1 MLHAIV
7 VKCYFKEVNKRVFRL
22 LFLFIAI
29 GISIGLLAVN
39 KNIAQAA
46 TGAPKAFAFQGRL
59 YDVSNNLL
67 GGAGTSYCFRFSI
80 YDTPTAGAGVKLWPA
95 AAPGSTQLTVKYGV
109 FSANVGIDTP
119 DALTFDYNSTDTSY
133 LQTEVA
139 PFSVT
144 CGTFEALNPR
154 QRIVASGYAL
164 NANTV
169 GGAAAGTAANNVL
182 KLDASG
188 NISLTATNPQIS
200 ASGTSTLTLQ
210 NASTGNLQFFSAS
223 NTLSSAGSLSLA
235 GSFNSAATSNQIVL
249 QSAGVSGTLSWTP
262 TTANKTITLPDATGT
277 ICLQGSVSCGFSS
290 STSTV
295 SLAPVAAQTDASTN
309 ASINISKTS
318 ATGQILSYARTFSAA
333 SVDNSTDDAYVRTVT
348 GGTNALNATILSLT
362 DNSTTTSSY
371 NTTGIS
377 IIQNTAAA
385 NTLYTGNFVNFQR
398 ADVAGAAAV
407 SKFSV
412 SGLGNVSA
420 TGTFN
425 TNTLT
430 GSALTFGSASA
441 TSILSAAGQ
450 SLTLDSGTTG
460 AIGIG
465 TGANAKTITVGNV
478 TGASNIIIKA
488 GTGGISDGDDGV
500 AKTISIGSVTTV
512 ANDSINI
519 ATNASSLNTV
529 SIGSGFSTSKLTL
542 NAGINSTSSGVGVV
556 VGSATADANQVN
568 FELDTSSTFAE
579 TASTCSTVL
588 NQGSLYYNS
597 ASGAIR
603 SCVNGGWED
612 VVTTAGLG
620 IMLFGVIP
628 DSGTNPGD
636 LASVVTAGV
645 SGPCKVSLAS
655 TTTINISACIA
666 YSGGRKVTVPAQSSV
681 AIALSA
687 TNIWQHLCLTGASG
701 APTASTAATTENANL
716 VTSSLVA
723 PGAPVLCLADI
734 KTSGTAITALYDTR
748 TFTTSQKQFVTVAT
762 SVPSLGNLIVG
773 TTTTGNS
780 TLTGTTAGIGK
791 IQGIVVASTGSI
803 ATNTINAIIASSG
816 PGWVKALTTGTVNDY
831 IENST
836 TAGYAITVAA
846 APAPLYSVLGLSQ
859 TALLTTCTLASN
871 CSNSLFTNINLR

>member
-1 MLHAIV
+1 M
-7 VKCYFKEVNKRVFRL
+7 NKQLIRL
-22 LFLFIAI
+22 LFLLSAVGGSF
-29 GISIGLLAVN
+29 GLLAATN
-39 KNIAQAA
+39 GTAQAA

-59 YDVSNNLL
+59 YDSSNNLL

-80 YDTPTAGAGVKLWPA
+80 YDTPTTGAGVKLWPA
-95 AAPGSTQLTVKYGV
+95 TVPGSAQLTVKNGV

-139 PFSVT
+139 TFSGS

-169 GGAAAGTAANNVL
+169 GGASTGTAANNVL

-188 NISLTATNPQIS
+188 NIGLSATNPQIS
-200 ASGTSTLTLQ
+200 ASGTNTLTLQ
-210 NASTGNLQFFSAS
+210 NAATGNLQFFSAS
-223 NTLSSAGSLSLA
+223 NTLSSSGNLTLA
-235 GSFNSAATSNQIVL
+235 GSFSSAATSNQIVL

-277 ICLQGSVSCGFSS
+277 VCLQGSVSCGFTS
-290 STSTV
+290 STGTV

-309 ASINISKTS
+309 ASININKTAS
-318 ATGQILSYARTFSAA
+318 TGLIINHTRTFTATAPDS
-333 SVDNSTDDAYVRTVT
+333 STDGAYVRTVT
-348 GGTNALNATILSLT
+348 GGANALNGTILSLT
-362 DNSTTTSSY
+362 DNSTTSAAY
-371 NTTGIS
+371 ATTGIS

-385 NTLYTGNFVNFQR
+385 NSLYTGNFINFQR

-412 SGLGNVSA
+412 SGLGNVTTA
-420 TGTFN
+420 GTLN
-425 TNTLT
+425 TDTLT
-430 GSALTFGSASA
+430 GSALTFGTAAA
-441 TSILSAAGQ
+441 TSIQSAAGQ
-450 SLTLDSGTTG
+450 SITLDSGTTG
-460 AIGIG
+460 AVGIG
-465 TGANAKTITVGNV
+465 TGASVKTITIGNV
-478 TGASNIIIKA
+478 TGASNIVIKA
-488 GTGGISDGDDGV
+488 GTGGISNGDDAI
-500 AKTISIGSVTTV
+500 AKTISIGSVSTT
-512 ANDSINI
+512 ANDNINI
-519 ATNASSLNTV
+519 ATNASSLNTIA
-529 SIGSGFSTSKLTL
+529 IGSGFSTSKLTL
-542 NAGINSTSSGVGVV
+542 NAGINGITSGVGVV

-568 FELDTSSTFAE
+568 FELDTSSTFTE
-579 TASTCSTVL
+579 TASTCSTTL

-620 IMLFGVIP
+620 IMLFGVVP

-636 LASVVTAGV
+636 LASVVTPGA

-666 YSGGRKVTVPAQSSV
+666 YSGGRKVTVAAQSAV

-687 TNIWQHLCLTGASG
+687 TNIWQHICLSG
-701 APTASTAATTENANL
+701 AAGVPAPSTAAATENANL
-716 VTSSLVA
+716 LTLSLVS
-723 PGAPVLCLADI
+723 PGAPILCLADI

-748 TFTTSQKQFVTVAT
+748 TFTTTQKQFATVAT
-762 SVPSLGNLIVG
+762 TGPSLGNLTVG
-773 TTTTGNS
+773 TATAGNS
-780 TLTGTTAGIGK
+780 TLTSTTAGIGK
-791 IQGIVVASTGSI
+791 LQGVVVASTGSS
-803 ATNTINAIIASSG
+803 ATNTINAIIATAG
-816 PGWVKALTTGTVNDY
+816 PGWAKAVTTGTINDY

-846 APAPLYSVLGLSQ
+846 APAPLYSVLGLAQ
-859 TALLTTCTLASN
+859 TALTTTCTLASN
-871 CSNSLFTNINLR
+871 CASSLFTNINLR